1 MIGRTWLIFDGDY
14 VAHRAF
20 FSMGHLRFNDAAVGT
35 IYGFIREVI
44 DRMDHFDTDDVVFA
58 FDSGPSRRR
67 LVLPGYKT
75 SRQAREAMLP
85 PDEKQAKNEMR
96 TQLHELRDRL
106 LARMGFANVFSESG
120 YEADDIIASVVKNS
134 LGPEDDAV
142 IVSSDQDLYQLLSWQ
157 VRIWQPSQKDWKR
170 RMVTPQSFFAEWK
183 LRPEEWPFVK
193 AYAGCDTDDIPGVPG
208 VKEVTAAKYLRGE
221 LRKGTKTRAKLD
233 EAGAVL
239 KRNLP
244 LVELPYEGTPTYRL
258 QPSNVTDEKW
268 SDVCDEL
275 GFQSI
280 SDMVPRRTKDIR
292 RQV

>member
-1 MIGRTWLIFDGDY
+1 MIGRTWLIFDADY

-44 DRMDHFDTDDVVFA
+44 DRMDHFDTSDVVFA
-58 FDSGPSRRR
+58 FDSSGSLRRK
-67 LVLPGYKT
+67 VLPCYK
-75 SRQAREAMLP
+75 SKREEREALLP
-85 PDEKQAKNEMR
+85 TAEQQAKAEMR
-96 TQLHELRDRL
+96 KQIHALRDGL
-106 LARMGFANVFSESG
+106 LHRMGFANVFSERG
-120 YEADDIIASVVKNS
+120 YEADDIIASIVKNS
-134 LGPEDDAV
+134 LEPDDEAV

-170 RMVTPQSFFAEWK
+170 RMVTAQSFFAEWK

-193 AYAGCDTDDIPGVPG
+193 AYAGCDTDDVPGVPG

-233 EAGAVL
+233 DASALL

-244 LVELPYEGTPTYRL
+244 LVELPYAGTPTYRL
-258 QPSNVTDEKW
+258 RPSNVTPEKW
-268 SDVCDEL
+268 GDVCDEL

-280 SDMVPRRTKDIR
+280 SDMVP
-292 RQV
+292 